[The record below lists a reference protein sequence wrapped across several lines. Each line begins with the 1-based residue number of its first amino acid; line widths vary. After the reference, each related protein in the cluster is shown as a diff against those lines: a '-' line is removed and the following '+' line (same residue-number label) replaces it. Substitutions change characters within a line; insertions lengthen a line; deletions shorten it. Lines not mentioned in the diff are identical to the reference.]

1 MITVGRAGGRTA
13 GKERISR
20 ELSRRN
26 LNSNIISMEKIRIAI
41 ADDHQ
46 LFRNGLK
53 ILLGAYGGFDVVAE
67 ASNGSE
73 LLRILEACP
82 ADVVLMDISMPEMD
96 GVDATAHITRRF
108 PSVSVIAL
116 SMYGEEEYYYRMVDA
131 GARGFVLKDSD
142 ISEVHDAIMAV
153 HRGGNYF
160 SQELLYHVIRRLKSR
175 EHEEK
180 SSSLS
185 KREKEILLKICEG
198 LSNHEI
204 AGELFISKR
213 TVDKH
218 RANLLAKTG
227 SKNTASL
234 ILYAIKNR
242 LIEV

>member
-1 MITVGRAGGRTA
+1 
-13 GKERISR
+13 
-20 ELSRRN
+20 
-26 LNSNIISMEKIRIAI
+26 MEKIKIAL

-53 ILLGAYGGFDVVAE
+53 ILLGSFNEFEVVAE
-67 ASNGSE
+67 ASNGNE
-73 LLRILEACP
+73 LLRALETTA
-82 ADVVLMDISMPEMD
+82 ADIVLMDISMPEMD
-96 GVDATAHITRRF
+96 GVEATGRLSRGMPGTR
-108 PSVSVIAL
+108 VIAL
-116 SMYGEEEYYYRMVDA
+116 SMYGEEEYYYRMLDA
-131 GARGFVLKDSD
+131 GAKGFILKDSD
-142 ISEVHDAIMAV
+142 ITDVHDAIIAV
-153 HRGGNYF
+153 HKGGNYF
-160 SQELLYHVIRRLKSR
+160 SQELLYHVINRIKNR
-175 EHEEK
+175 EQEVK

-204 AGELFISKR
+204 ADSLFISKR

-242 LIEV
+242 LIEI

>member
-1 MITVGRAGGRTA
+1 MD
-13 GKERISR
+13 
-20 ELSRRN
+20 
-26 LNSNIISMEKIRIAI
+26 KIRIAL

-53 ILLGAYGGFDVVAE
+53 ILLGSFSEFEVVAE
-67 ASNGSE
+67 ASNGNE
-73 LLRILEACP
+73 LLRALETSP
-82 ADVVLMDISMPEMD
+82 SDIVLMDISMPEMD
-96 GVDATAHITRRF
+96 GVEATGILSRQAPDTR
-108 PSVSVIAL
+108 VIAL

-131 GARGFVLKDSD
+131 GAKGFILKDSD
-142 ISEVHDAIMAV
+142 ITDVHDAIIAV
-153 HRGGNYF
+153 HKGGNYF
-160 SQELLYHVIRRLKSR
+160 SQELLYHVINRIKNR
-175 EHEEK
+175 EQEVK

-204 AGELFISKR
+204 ADALFISKR

-242 LIEV
+242 LIEI

>member
-1 MITVGRAGGRTA
+1 
-13 GKERISR
+13 
-20 ELSRRN
+20 
-26 LNSNIISMEKIRIAI
+26 MEKIRIAL

-53 ILLGAYGGFDVVAE
+53 ILLSAYGEFEVVAE
-67 ASNGSE
+67 ASNGAE
-73 LLRILEACP
+73 LLKLLEACP
-82 ADVVLMDISMPEMD
+82 ADIVLMDISMPEMD
-96 GVDATAHITRRF
+96 GAEATSRLTRQS
-108 PSVSVIAL
+108 PSTSVIAL

-131 GARGFVLKDSD
+131 GAKGFILKDSD
-142 ISEVHDAIMAV
+142 ISDVHDAIVAV
-153 HRGGNYF
+153 YKGGNYF
-160 SQELLYHVIRRLKSR
+160 SQELLYHVIRRIKNR
-175 EHEEK
+175 EQEEK

-204 AGELFISKR
+204 ADALFISKR

>member
-1 MITVGRAGGRTA
+1 MD
-13 GKERISR
+13 
-20 ELSRRN
+20 
-26 LNSNIISMEKIRIAI
+26 KIRIAL

-53 ILLGAYGGFDVVAE
+53 ILLGSFNEFEVVAE
-67 ASNGSE
+67 ASNGNE
-73 LLRILEACP
+73 LLKALETSHS
-82 ADVVLMDISMPEMD
+82 DIVLMDISMPEMD
-96 GVDATAHITRRF
+96 GVEATGILSRLMPGTK
-108 PSVSVIAL
+108 VIAL
-116 SMYGEEEYYYRMVDA
+116 SMYGEEEYYYRMIDA
-131 GARGFVLKDSD
+131 GAKGFILKDSD
-142 ISEVHDAIMAV
+142 ITDVHDAIIAV
-153 HRGGNYF
+153 HKGGNYF
-160 SQELLYHVIRRLKSR
+160 SQELLYQVINRIKNR
-175 EHEEK
+175 EQEVK

-204 AGELFISKR
+204 ADSLFISKR

-242 LIEV
+242 LIEI